1 MTLNGSVWSMSSD
14 SEWEKEAKCLGSDS
28 DRFFPERNKQLYRFT
43 AAQAKAVCFGK
54 DGRPECPV
62 RAECLADAIDRDERF
77 GIWGGL
83 SHRERNAL
91 VRKRDR
97 EEAAG

>member
-1 MTLNGSVWSMSSD
+1 MTADGSVWLMPAD

-54 DGRPECPV
+54 DGQPECPV
-62 RAECLADAIDRDERF
+62 RVECLNKAIDTDERF

-91 VRKRDR
+91 VRKRER
-97 EEAAG
+97 EAG